1 MRLEENK
8 TAGHLMRERYF
19 KIKNSRKISPEIIQ
33 ILENYKKEYLKKH
46 RQKKNCKKSTPAQ
59 TSRVGPFDETQ

>member
-8 TAGHLMRERYF
+8 TAGQLMRERYF
-19 KIKNSRKISPEIIQ
+19 KIKNNRKISPEIIQ

-46 RQKKNCKKSTPAQ
+46 RQKKIVKNQRQPKPA
-59 TSRVGPFDETQ
+59 E